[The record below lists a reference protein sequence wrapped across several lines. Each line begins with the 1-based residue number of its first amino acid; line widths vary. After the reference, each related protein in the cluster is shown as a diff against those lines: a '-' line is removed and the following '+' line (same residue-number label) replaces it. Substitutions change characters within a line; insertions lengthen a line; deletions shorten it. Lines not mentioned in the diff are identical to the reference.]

1 MKRYYQVD
9 NTYFKVSEDLENYII
24 VSQISLEMVIVKILK
39 KKDFYNLN
47 PKEISFEEFS
57 GRVTEIIMKIIL

>member
-47 PKEISFEEFS
+47 QSDKL
-57 GRVTEIIMKIIL
+57 KL